1 MKEFL
6 KSIVSAVDERLH
18 QLLEVNEIPKIL
30 RDSMCYSLFAGGKRL
45 RPILN
50 IMSNRLLNGDSDE
63 IMDIAC
69 ALEMIHTYSLIH
81 DDLPAMDND
90 TMRRGKATNHVVF
103 GEAYA
108 ILAGDA
114 LLNFAFETML
124 NNAFVYKNNMQNH
137 LKAIKIIANAA
148 GPFNMV
154 AGQAYD
160 MEYEGKILNFQQ
172 LEQLHRKKTG
182 ALITASLLSGLILC
196 SPSDYEIN
204 ALVAFGSR
212 IGLVFQ
218 ITDDILDIT
227 GNEHDMGK
235 TLHKDNKADKLTY
248 PKLYGLDESIKM
260 ARELTEEAIET
271 IKCFGNNAQHLHD
284 LALHLLSRTS

>member
-6 KSIVSAVDERLH
+6 KSIASAVDERLH
-18 QLLEVNEIPKIL
+18 QLLEVNEIPKVL

-50 IMSNRLLNGDSDE
+50 IMANRLLNGDSDE
-63 IMDIAC
+63 TMDIAC
-69 ALEMIHTYSLIH
+69 TLEMIHTYSLIH

-90 TMRRGKATNHVVF
+90 TMRRGKATNHIVF

-124 NNAFVYKNNMQNH
+124 NNAFIYKNNMQNQ

-148 GPFNMV
+148 GPLNMI
-154 AGQAYD
+154 AGQTCD
-160 MEYEGKILNFQQ
+160 IEYEGKLLDSQE

-204 ALVAFGSR
+204 AIVAFGSR

-218 ITDDILDIT
+218 ITDDVLDIT
-227 GNEHDMGK
+227 GNTENMGK
-235 TLHKDNKADKLTY
+235 TLLKDKEADKLTY
-248 PKLYGLDESIKM
+248 PKLYGLDESVKM
-260 ARELTEEAIET
+260 AKTLTEEAIET
-271 IKCFGNNAQHLHD
+271 INCFGHNAQHLQN
-284 LALHLLSRTS
+284 LSIYLLSRTS